1 MANSANNFPLSYYIK
16 DGDRFILNKADKQLV
31 FNRIPS
37 TFYCRDVRNRG
48 ILVVFTITGN
58 QKGYTAREFVAS
70 TEARE
75 GLAMMGNPSPMD
87 YIIMVCSGILHN

>member
-1 MANSANNFPLSYYIK
+1 MTNATNKFPASYNSY
-16 DGDRFILNKADKQLV
+16 DGDRFILYKADKQLV